1 MAMGH
6 SCLTELEIGGFNVLP
21 AGLEAR
27 PPLSLISFFPCP
39 SAWDKKS

>member
-1 MAMGH
+1 MAIGH
-6 SCLTELEIGGFNVLP
+6 SCLAELEIGGSNVVP

-27 PPLSLISFFPCP
+27 PPLSFISFLLCP